1 MAKKPEKA
9 ESKVS
14 ASKIPVKRII
24 DDLTGIRSGD
34 DVIPCPLDG
43 NPIDITPG
51 LSSEEAEVLIKEAI
65 PPSTI
70 IHNEKKDDIQ
80 KGIDIIKGLSQ

>member
-1 MAKKPEKA
+1 M
-9 ESKVS
+9 
-14 ASKIPVKRII
+14 
-24 DDLTGIRSGD
+24 RSGD

-43 NPIDITPG
+43 NPIDIKPG
-51 LSSEEAEVLIKEAI
+51 LSSEEAEVLIKETI

-80 KGIDIIKGLSQ
+80 KGIDKFFSGNSQ